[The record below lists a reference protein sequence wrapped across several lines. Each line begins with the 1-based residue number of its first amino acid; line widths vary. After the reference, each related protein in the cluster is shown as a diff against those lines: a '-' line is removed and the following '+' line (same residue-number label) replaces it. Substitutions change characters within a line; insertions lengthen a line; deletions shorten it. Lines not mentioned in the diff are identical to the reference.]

1 METIG
6 SDFISGCPSLSDISI
21 NTTYLPI
28 GSGNTVHWTWP
39 DNATVRVP
47 VGAVEQW
54 NIISNSGNNIKVE
67 AGAYD
72 FALNG
77 NDNSF
82 YHMSVLY
89 SISGSFHD
97 ETGEVLD

>member
-1 METIG
+1 MRLCA
-6 SDFISGCPSLSDISI
+6 CP
-21 NTTYLPI
+21 
-28 GSGNTVHWTWP
+28 W
-39 DNATVRVP
+39 
-47 VGAVEQW
+47 EQW
-54 NIISNSGNNIKVE
+54 SIISNYGNNIKVE